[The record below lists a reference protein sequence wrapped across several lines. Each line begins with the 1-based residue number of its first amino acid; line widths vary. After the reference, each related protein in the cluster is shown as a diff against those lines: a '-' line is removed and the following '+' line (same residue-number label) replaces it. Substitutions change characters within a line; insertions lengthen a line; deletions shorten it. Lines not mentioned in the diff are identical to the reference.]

1 MVSRFLKRDKV
12 DVLSRLPLFETC
24 SKRELNQIA
33 SKTVEME
40 RPAGTILTRAG
51 RDGGLMFV
59 ILDGQA
65 EVEKDGTVLGR
76 LGPGDVIGELS
87 LIDGRPRSANVRA
100 VTDLKVL
107 ELAQDD
113 FRSLVDSSPQF
124 VQSLL
129 RALSLRI
136 REMDSRGLGTVS

>member
-1 MVSRFLKRDKV
+1 MASRFLKRDKV
-12 DVLSRLPLFETC
+12 DVLARLPLFENC
-24 SKRELNQIA
+24 SKKDLGQIA

-40 RPAGTILTRAG
+40 RSAGTILTRSG

-59 ILDGQA
+59 ILEGQA

-87 LIDGRPRSANVRA
+87 LIDGHPRSANVRA
-100 VTDLKVL
+100 VTDMKVL

-113 FRSLVDSSPQF
+113 FQSLVETSPTF
-124 VQSLL
+124 VLGLL

-136 REMDSRGLGTVS
+136 RDMDSRELGTIR

>member
-24 SKRELNQIA
+24 SKKELNQIA
-33 SKTVEME
+33 SKTVEMD

-113 FRSLVDSSPQF
+113 FKSLVDTSPQF

-136 REMDSRGLGTVS
+136 REMDSRDLRTIR

>member
-1 MVSRFLKRDKV
+1 MASRFLKRDKV
-12 DVLSRLPLFETC
+12 DVLARLPLFENV
-24 SKRELNQIA
+24 SKRELGQIA
-33 SKTVEME
+33 AKTVEMD

-59 ILDGQA
+59 ILEGVA
-65 EVEKDGTVLGR
+65 EVEKDGTLLGR

-87 LIDGRPRSANVRA
+87 LIDGQPRSADVRA

-113 FRSLVDSSPQF
+113 FRSLVDSSPKF

-129 RALSLRI
+129 KALSLRI
-136 REMDSRGLGTVS
+136 RDMDSRGLGTIR

>member
-12 DVLSRLPLFETC
+12 DVLSRLPLFEGC
-24 SKRELNQIA
+24 SKRDLNQIA
-33 SKTVEME
+33 SKTVEMD

-59 ILDGQA
+59 ILEGQA
-65 EVEKDGTVLGR
+65 EVEKDGTILGR

-87 LIDGRPRSANVRA
+87 LIDGQPRSANVRA

-113 FRSLVDSSPQF
+113 FRTLVDSSPKF

-129 RALSLRI
+129 RSLSLRI
-136 REMDSRGLGTVS
+136 RDMDSRELGTVR

>member
-24 SKRELNQIA
+24 SKKELNQIA
-33 SKTVEME
+33 SKTVEMD
-40 RPAGTILTRAG
+40 RPAGSILTRAG

-113 FRSLVDSSPQF
+113 FKSLVDTSPQF

-136 REMDSRGLGTVS
+136 REMDSRDLGTVR

>member
-1 MVSRFLKRDKV
+1 MASRFLKRDKV
-12 DVLSRLPLFETC
+12 DVLARLPLFENV
-24 SKRELNQIA
+24 SKRELGQIA
-33 SKTVEME
+33 AKTVEMD

-59 ILDGQA
+59 ILEGVA
-65 EVEKDGTVLGR
+65 EVEKDGTLLGR

-87 LIDGRPRSANVRA
+87 LIDGQPRSADVRA

-113 FRSLVDSSPQF
+113 FRTLVDSSPKF

-136 REMDSRGLGTVS
+136 RDMDSRGLGTIR

>member
-1 MVSRFLKRDKV
+1 MASRFLKRDKV
-12 DVLSRLPLFETC
+12 DILARLPLFENC
-24 SKRELNQIA
+24 SKREIGQIA
-33 SKTVEME
+33 AKTVEMD
-40 RPAGTILTRAG
+40 RPAGAILTRAG

-59 ILDGQA
+59 ILEGMA
-65 EVEKDGTVLGR
+65 EVEKDGTVLGE

-87 LIDGRPRSANVRA
+87 LIDGQPRSANVRA

-113 FRSLVDSSPQF
+113 FKTLVDSSPKF

-136 REMDSRGLGTVS
+136 RDMDSRGLGTIR

>member
-24 SKRELNQIA
+24 SKKELNQIA
-33 SKTVEME
+33 SKTVEMD

-113 FRSLVDSSPQF
+113 FKSLVDTSPQF

-136 REMDSRGLGTVS
+136 REMDSRDLGTVR

>member
-1 MVSRFLKRDKV
+1 MASRFLKRDKV
-12 DVLSRLPLFETC
+12 DVLARLPLFENV
-24 SKRELNQIA
+24 SKRELGQIA
-33 SKTVEME
+33 AKTVEMD

-59 ILDGQA
+59 ILEGVA
-65 EVEKDGTVLGR
+65 EVEKDGTFLGR

-87 LIDGRPRSANVRA
+87 LIDGQPRSADVRA

-113 FRSLVDSSPQF
+113 FKTLVDSSPKF

-136 REMDSRGLGTVS
+136 RDMDSRGLGTIR

>member
-1 MVSRFLKRDKV
+1 MD
-12 DVLSRLPLFETC
+12 
-24 SKRELNQIA
+24 
-33 SKTVEME
+33 

-87 LIDGRPRSANVRA
+87 LIDGHPRSANVRA

-113 FRSLVDSSPQF
+113 FKSLVDTSPQF

-136 REMDSRGLGTVS
+136 REMDSRDLGTVR

>member
-1 MVSRFLKRDKV
+1 M
-12 DVLSRLPLFETC
+12 
-24 SKRELNQIA
+24 
-33 SKTVEME
+33 VEME

-65 EVEKDGTVLGR
+65 EVEKDRTVLGR

-87 LIDGRPRSANVRA
+87 LIDGKPRSANVRA
-100 VTDLKVL
+100 VTDIRVL
-107 ELAQDD
+107 ELAQND
-113 FRSLVDSSPQF
+113 FRSLVDASPKF

-136 REMDSRGLGTVS
+136 RDGDSRGLGTVS

>member
-12 DVLSRLPLFETC
+12 DVLSRLPLFEGC
-24 SKRELNQIA
+24 SKRDLNQIA
-33 SKTVEME
+33 SKTVEMD

-59 ILDGQA
+59 ILEGEA
-65 EVEKDGTVLGR
+65 EVEKDGTILGR

-87 LIDGRPRSANVRA
+87 LIDGQPRSANVRA

-113 FRSLVDSSPQF
+113 FQTLVDSSPKF

-129 RALSLRI
+129 RSLSLRI
-136 REMDSRGLGTVS
+136 RDMDSRELGTVR

>member
-1 MVSRFLKRDKV
+1 MASRFLKRDKV
-12 DVLSRLPLFETC
+12 DVLARLPLFENV
-24 SKRELNQIA
+24 SKRELGQIA
-33 SKTVEME
+33 AKTVEMD

-59 ILDGQA
+59 ILDGVA
-65 EVEKDGTVLGR
+65 EVEKDGTLLGR

-87 LIDGRPRSANVRA
+87 LIDGQPRSADVRA

-113 FRSLVDSSPQF
+113 FKSLVDSSPKF

-136 REMDSRGLGTVS
+136 RDMDSRGLGTIR

>member
-1 MVSRFLKRDKV
+1 
-12 DVLSRLPLFETC
+12 
-24 SKRELNQIA
+24 
-33 SKTVEME
+33 
-40 RPAGTILTRAG
+40 
-51 RDGGLMFV
+51 MFV

-113 FRSLVDSSPQF
+113 FKSLVDTSPQF

-136 REMDSRGLGTVS
+136 REMDSRDLGTVR

>member
-1 MVSRFLKRDKV
+1 
-12 DVLSRLPLFETC
+12 
-24 SKRELNQIA
+24 
-33 SKTVEME
+33 
-40 RPAGTILTRAG
+40 
-51 RDGGLMFV
+51 
-59 ILDGQA
+59 
-65 EVEKDGTVLGR
+65 
-76 LGPGDVIGELS
+76 VIGELS

-113 FRSLVDSSPQF
+113 FKSLVDTSPQF

-136 REMDSRGLGTVS
+136 REMDSRDLGTVR

>member
-1 MVSRFLKRDKV
+1 MASRFLKRDKINL
-12 DVLSRLPLFETC
+12 LSHLPLFESC
-24 SKRELNQIA
+24 SKRDLSQIA
-33 SKTVEME
+33 TKMVEME

-87 LIDGRPRSANVRA
+87 LIDGKPRSANVRA
-100 VTDLKVL
+100 VTDIRVL

-113 FRSLVDSSPQF
+113 FRSLVDTSPKF

-136 REMDSRGLGTVS
+136 RDMDSRGLGTVS

>member
-24 SKRELNQIA
+24 SKKELNQIA
-33 SKTVEME
+33 SKTVEMD

-87 LIDGRPRSANVRA
+87 LIDGHPRSANVRA

-113 FRSLVDSSPQF
+113 FKSLVDTSPQF

-136 REMDSRGLGTVS
+136 REMDSRDLGTVR

>member
-1 MVSRFLKRDKV
+1 MASRFLRRDKV
-12 DVLSRLPLFETC
+12 DVLARLPLFENV
-24 SKRELNQIA
+24 SKRELGQIA
-33 SKTVEME
+33 AKTVEMD

-59 ILDGQA
+59 ILDGVA
-65 EVEKDGTVLGR
+65 EVEKDGNFLGR

-87 LIDGRPRSANVRA
+87 LIDGQPRSADVRA
-100 VTDLKVL
+100 ITDLKVL

-113 FRSLVDSSPQF
+113 FRSLVDSSPKF

-136 REMDSRGLGTVS
+136 RDMDSRGLGTIR

>member
-1 MVSRFLKRDKV
+1 MVSRFLKRDKI

-33 SKTVEME
+33 SKTVEMD
-40 RPAGTILTRAG
+40 RPSGTVLTRAG

-59 ILDGQA
+59 ILQGEA
-65 EVEKDGTVLGR
+65 EVEKDGTVLDR

-87 LIDGRPRSANVRA
+87 LIDGQPRSANVRA

-113 FRSLVDSSPQF
+113 FRDLVDSSPKF

>member
-1 MVSRFLKRDKV
+1 MAPRFLKRDKV
-12 DVLSRLPLFETC
+12 DVLARLPLFENL
-24 SKRELNQIA
+24 SKRDLGQVA
-33 SKTVEME
+33 AKTVEMD

-59 ILDGQA
+59 IVEGQA

-87 LIDGRPRSANVRA
+87 LIDGQPRSANVRA
-100 VTDLKVL
+100 TTDLKVL

-113 FRSLVDSSPQF
+113 FKSLVDDSPKF

-129 RALSLRI
+129 KALSLRI
-136 REMDSRGLGTVS
+136 RDMDSRGLGSVR

>member
-24 SKRELNQIA
+24 SKKELNQIA
-33 SKTVEME
+33 SKTVEMD

-87 LIDGRPRSANVRA
+87 LIDGHPRSANVRA

-113 FRSLVDSSPQF
+113 FKSLVDTSPQF

-136 REMDSRGLGTVS
+136 REMDSRDLRTIR